1 MQNAINWFEIPAADF
16 NRAVTF
22 YNAIFDTELKQ
33 MDFQGMPHAMFPF
46 NEMEGVGGAIVAGSE
61 LKPSIG
67 GVRVYLNGG
76 DDLGP
81 ILERVSAA
89 GGTVAQPKT
98 LLNEQIGYAGAF
110 VDTEGNHV
118 GLHSRK

>member
-1 MQNAINWFEIPAADF
+1 MQNAINWFEIPAVDF

-22 YNAIFDTELKQ
+22 YNAILDTELKQ
-33 MDFQGMPHAMFPF
+33 MDFQGMPHAMLPF
-46 NEMEGVGGAIVAGSE
+46 NETEGVGGAIVSAPE
-61 LKPSIG
+61 LRPSQE

-76 DDLGP
+76 DDLGAV
-81 ILERVSAA
+81 LDRVAGA

-98 LLNEQIGYAGAF
+98 LINEQIGYSGAF

-118 GLHSRK
+118 GLHSRQ